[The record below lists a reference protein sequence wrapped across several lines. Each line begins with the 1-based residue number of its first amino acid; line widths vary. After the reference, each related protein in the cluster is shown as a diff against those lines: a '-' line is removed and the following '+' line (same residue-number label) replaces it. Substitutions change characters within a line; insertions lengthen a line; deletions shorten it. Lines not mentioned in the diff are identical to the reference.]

1 MRARVRSV
9 WLAVLAAALGA
20 GCAPLRQCAY
30 ESGRDGWQQP
40 ERVVEALAIEP
51 GLVVADLGS
60 GSGYFTSRL
69 ARAVGPEGRVYATD
83 IDADINELLRE
94 RLAEEGVENVE
105 IVLAR
110 PDDPL
115 LPDGEIDLVF
125 SSDTYHHMQD
135 RPAYFRRLRADLAPD
150 GRVAILEFDGSRGWF
165 VRLFEHYTE
174 KDQLVREMAEA
185 GYRVEREHDFLDR
198 QAFVVFAPE

>member
-1 MRARVRSV
+1 MSTRTRSI
-9 WLAVLAAALGA
+9 WLVTAAALLWA

-30 ESGRDGWQQP
+30 ETGRDDWQQP
-40 ERVVEALAIEP
+40 ERVVEALEIQP
-51 GLVVADLGS
+51 GQVVADLGS

-69 ARAVGPEGRVYATD
+69 AHAVGPQGRVYATD
-83 IDADINELLRE
+83 IDASINELLRD
-94 RLAEEGVENVE
+94 RLAEAGVENVE
-105 IVLAR
+105 IVLAK

-135 RPAYFRRLRADLAPD
+135 RPAYFRRLRADLAPG

-165 VRLFEHYTE
+165 VRWFEHYTSR
-174 KDQLVREMAEA
+174 DQLIREMQEA